1 VKTHHEQGTILL
13 ARIGE
18 RVVRTIYSVIVICG
32 LLSANAAA
40 DRRLD
45 SSQLFEQG
53 RTEYLNGQFA
63 AAAVSLNSALRGI
76 DRSDYTVRARVLAML
91 GDVYTSEDELSKA
104 EQVYRE
110 SLALYEKLDDK
121 KETAHLLRDIAAV
134 YSLQRRDDE
143 ALRLLQKALKLTRA
157 IHATGLEAEVLNIMG
172 VVYYRQHHNSRAE
185 GFFKQALD
193 VASKPQV
200 SADVGEF
207 LNNLGNVYQAEHKY
221 GEAESS
227 LKQALKYIEAELGAS
242 HPELIFTL
250 SSLGSLYTATARY
263 ADAEQQY
270 QRALAILE
278 PVGSDFDTRIARL
291 LHALGV
297 MYVKAGRKEEADA
310 ALARA
315 TEIARRNFGQHSDMI
330 SIIDDY
336 ATVLKNQG
344 KSKQAEELR
353 TESKRARAAADL
365 VTSVP
370 PTF

>member
-1 VKTHHEQGTILL
+1 LVNL
-13 ARIGE
+13 
-18 RVVRTIYSVIVICG
+18 
-32 LLSANAAA
+32 
-40 DRRLD
+40 
-45 SSQLFEQG
+45 
-53 RTEYLNGQFA
+53 
-63 AAAVSLNSALRGI
+63 
-76 DRSDYTVRARVLAML
+76 
-91 GDVYTSEDELSKA
+91 
-104 EQVYRE
+104 
-110 SLALYEKLDDK
+110 
-121 KETAHLLRDIAAV
+121 
-134 YSLQRRDDE
+134 
-143 ALRLLQKALKLTRA
+143 
-157 IHATGLEAEVLNIMG
+157 
-172 VVYYRQHHNSRAE
+172 
-185 GFFKQALD
+185 
-193 VASKPQV
+193 
-200 SADVGEF
+200 GEF
-207 LNNLGNVYQAEHKY
+207 LNNLGNVYQAEHRY

-250 SSLGSLYTATARY
+250 SSLGGLYTATARY

-278 PVGSDFDTRIARL
+278 PFGSDFDTRIARL

-315 TEIARRNFGQHSDMI
+315 TEIARRNLGQHSDMI

-353 TESKRARAAADL
+353 TETKRARAAADL

>member
-1 VKTHHEQGTILL
+1 
-13 ARIGE
+13 
-18 RVVRTIYSVIVICG
+18 VVRTIFSVIVIYG
-32 LLSANAAA
+32 LLSANATA
-40 DRRLD
+40 DRKLD
-45 SSQLFEQG
+45 YSQLFEQG

-63 AAAVSLNSALRGI
+63 AAAVSLNSALREI
-76 DRSDYTVRARVLAML
+76 DRSDHELRARVLATL

-121 KETAHLLRDIAAV
+121 KEIAHLLRDIAAV

-143 ALRLLQKALKLTRA
+143 ALRLLQKALKLTKL
-157 IHATGLEAEVLNIMG
+157 IHETGLEAEVLNIMG
-172 VVYYRQHHNSRAE
+172 VVYYRQHNNSRAE
-185 GFFKQALD
+185 NFFKQALD

-200 SADVGEF
+200 STDVSEF

-221 GEAESS
+221 GEAESL
-227 LKQALKYIEAELGAS
+227 LKQALKYVEDELGAS

-263 ADAEQQY
+263 TYAEQQY
-270 QRALAILE
+270 QRALAILG
-278 PVGSDFDTRIARL
+278 PGGSDFDTRIARL
-291 LHALGV
+291 LHALGL
-297 MYVKAGRKEEADA
+297 MYAKAGRKEEADA
-310 ALARA
+310 ALAHA
-315 TEIARRNFGQHSDMI
+315 TEIARRNLSQHADMVA
-330 SIIDDY
+330 IIDDY
-336 ATVLKNQG
+336 ATVLKKQG

-353 TESKRARAAADL
+353 AEIKRARTAADL